1 MSNLPHR
8 FTVEVKIKDVCHDTL
23 QQKDIITTNKEK
35 DPITL
40 YEGWWRRLAEDRTDL
55 AQKKWQMLAS
65 SSIVT
70 KYERIKEDTLKIY
83 SLAA

>member
-8 FTVEVKIKDVCHDTL
+8 FTVEVKIKDVCHATL

-40 YEGWWRRLAEDRTDL
+40 YEG
-55 AQKKWQMLAS
+55 
-65 SSIVT
+65 
-70 KYERIKEDTLKIY
+70 
-83 SLAA
+83 